1 MIAALQKV
9 RHRWSLARNA
19 LGFTTTLLDSTYR
32 VYLNHAKVIHY
43 RDGHPVYSLST
54 PALFSGASANFL
66 ARTLYRTLQNRNLPN
81 MMSLAVNDACNARCE
96 HCSFFEGVEDPTRTV
111 LTTSQMTRLIHEAQ
125 DLGVSVLNLV
135 GGEPLLRRDLP
146 EIIRSVDRDL
156 TTTILFTNGT
166 LLPQRAASLRSAGL
180 DSVYVSIDSADP
192 ERNDRF
198 RGLPG
203 GFDQALKAIDSA
215 LHRGFSTGI
224 SCTITPESFRRG
236 EMGRMVELGR
246 RLGVHEV
253 LLFDAMPS
261 GRYSDRADLVDS
273 QDWIEDMIQA
283 AVPYNRDPT
292 YPGVLVWAYSA
303 GYRAVGCAC
312 GTSYLYV
319 SPYGDVMSCDFN
331 HAVFGNVLD
340 APLWQIW
347 DSLSTRDEFQRAAW
361 GGCKVKSSQFRES
374 ELVITDVKE
383 RSLVS

>member
-1 MIAALQKV
+1 MTEALQQLRYK
-9 RHRWSLARNA
+9 WFLARNA
-19 LGFTTTLLDSTYR
+19 LGFTSALLDTTYR
-32 VYLNHAKVIHY
+32 VYLNHSKVIHY
-43 RDGHPVYSLST
+43 RDGRPVYSLST

-81 MMSLAVNDACNARCE
+81 LMSLAVNDACNARCE
-96 HCSFFEGVEDPTRTV
+96 HCSFFEGVEDRTRTV
-111 LTTSQMTRLIHEAQ
+111 LDTRQMTRVIREAQ

-135 GGEPLLRRDLP
+135 GGEPLMRKDLP
-146 EIIRSVDRDL
+146 ELIRSVDRDL

-192 ERNDRF
+192 AENDRF
-198 RGLPG
+198 RGLTG
-203 GFDQALKAIDSA
+203 GFDLALKAIDAA
-215 LHRGFSTGI
+215 LRTGFSTGI

-236 EMGRMVELGR
+236 EMGRVVELGR

-261 GRYSDRADLVDS
+261 GRYADRTDLVDS

-283 AVPYNRDPT
+283 AVPYNRDRA
-292 YPGVLVWAYSA
+292 YPGVLVWAYSS

-347 DSLSTRDEFQRAAW
+347 DGLSTRKEFERSAW
-361 GGCKVKSSQFRES
+361 GGCKVKSSQFRDAVS
-374 ELVITDVKE
+374 VVTDQRE

>member
-1 MIAALQKV
+1 MIDAWQRL
-9 RHRWSLARNA
+9 RYRWFLARNA
-19 LGFTTTLLDSTYR
+19 LDFTSTLLDTTYR
-32 VYLNHAKVIHY
+32 VYLNHSKVIHY
-43 RDGHPVYSLST
+43 RDGRPVYSLST

-81 MMSLAVNDACNARCE
+81 LMSLAVNDACNARCE
-96 HCSFFEGVEDPTRTV
+96 HCSFFEGVEDPSRTV
-111 LTTSQMTRLIHEAQ
+111 LTTAQMTRVIHEAQ

-135 GGEPLLRRDLP
+135 GGEPLLRKDLP
-146 EIIRSVDRDL
+146 DLIRAVDRDL

-166 LLPQRAASLRSAGL
+166 LLPQRATSLRSAGL
-180 DSVYVSIDSADP
+180 DSVYVSIDSANP
-192 ERNDRF
+192 EENDRF
-198 RGLPG
+198 RGLSG
-203 GFDQALKAIDSA
+203 GFDLALKAIEAA
-215 LHRGFSTGI
+215 LRVGFSTGI

-236 EMGRMVELGR
+236 EMGRVVELGR

-261 GRYSDRADLVDS
+261 GRYADRVDLVDS
-273 QDWIEDMIQA
+273 QDWIEEMIQA
-283 AVPYNRDPT
+283 AVPYNRDPA
-292 YPGVLVWAYSA
+292 YPGVLVWAYSS

-331 HAVFGNVLD
+331 HATFGNVLD
-340 APLWQIW
+340 APLWQLW
-347 DSLSTRDEFQRAAW
+347 DALSTREEFEHAAW

-374 ELVITDVKE
+374 ESVVTGQRE